1 MAINHQVLRG
11 LGYLPSYQASAIP
24 FLTSS
29 LVVPISTSE
38 PIEIN
43 FSTITRFITVT
54 NTNDIDDPNYPLRF
68 GFSRNGIKGI
78 ENNNYIV
85 LNNGDSY
92 EGELRVTKVFLL
104 SDSPVYSSSGSII
117 AGLTDIDVSHLQT
130 NWSGSI
136 GVG

>member
-1 MAINHQVLRG
+1 MAINHQILRG
-11 LGYLPSYQASAIP
+11 LGHVPSYQASAIP

-43 FSTITRFITVT
+43 FSTITRFITIT
-54 NTNDIDDPNYPLRF
+54 NTNSIDDPNYPLRF
-68 GFSRNGIKGI
+68 GFSRNGIKGV

-117 AGLTDIDVSHLQT
+117 AGLTDINASLLQT

>member
-1 MAINHQVLRG
+1 MAINHQILRG
-11 LGYLPSYQASAIP
+11 IGYLPSYQASAVP

-29 LVVPISTSE
+29 LVVPVSTSE

-54 NTNDIDDPNYPLRF
+54 NTNAIDDPNYPLRF
-68 GFSRNGIKGI
+68 GFSRNGIKGV

-85 LNNGDSY
+85 LNNGDSF
-92 EGELRVTKVFLL
+92 EGAFKVTSIFLL
-104 SDSPVYSSSGSII
+104 SDSFVYSSSGSIV
-117 AGLTDIDVSHLQT
+117 AGLTDIQSSHLSH

>member
-1 MAINHQVLRG
+1 MAINHQILRG
-11 LGYLPSYQASAIP
+11 LGHVPSYQASAVP

-29 LVVPISTSE
+29 LVVPVSTSE

-43 FSTITRFITVT
+43 FNTVTRFITIT
-54 NTNDIDDPNYPLRF
+54 NTNSIDDPNYPLRF
-68 GFSRNGIKGI
+68 GFSRNGIKGV

-117 AGLTDIDVSHLQT
+117 AGLTDINASLLQT

>member
-1 MAINHQVLRG
+1 V
-11 LGYLPSYQASAIP
+11 PSYQASAVP

-29 LVVPISTSE
+29 LVVPVSTSE

-43 FSTITRFITVT
+43 FNTVTRFITIT
-54 NTNDIDDPNYPLRF
+54 NTNSIDDPNYPLRF
-68 GFSRNGIKGI
+68 GFSRNGIKGV

-117 AGLTDIDVSHLQT
+117 AGLTDINASLLQT

>member
-1 MAINHQVLRG
+1 MAINHQILRG
-11 LGYLPSYQASAIP
+11 LGHVPSYQASAVP

-29 LVVPISTSE
+29 LVVPVSTSE

-43 FSTITRFITVT
+43 FNTVTRFITVT
-54 NTNDIDDPNYPLRF
+54 NTNSVDDPNYPLRF
-68 GFSRNGIKGI
+68 GFSRNGIKGV

-117 AGLTDIDVSHLQT
+117 AGLTDINASLLQT